1 MKAEKKTIEFLIKN
15 MLTKCSIKLM
25 QREFSSDIFKIEN
38 IQLGYIK
45 LKYDP
50 NKIAINGIVEKIQQ
64 LGLDIIIDPEEKLIE
79 EIKLAIFELIHE
91 MNNASSI
98 AKKSEY
104 LVEKLNISYQRM
116 SKLFS
121 KHEKITLERY
131 IILNKIEKIK
141 ELIDSN
147 EYTLSEIAYLMD
159 YSSVQYLSNQF
170 KKETGFSVSE
180 YKTLKIKPKFSIE
193 ELGKSKL

>member
-45 LKYDP
+45 LKYDA
-50 NKIAINGIVEKIQQ
+50 NKITINGIVEKIQQ

>member
-45 LKYDP
+45 LKYDA
-50 NKIAINGIVEKIQQ
+50 NEITINGIVEKIQQ